1 MHTVR
6 FPVSPIICLCLI
18 DAFIFKDEKCPDANE
33 KKKKTTNCEPNII
46 NLFTNP
52 WCIMT
57 HVKITIK
64 TSAIQ
69 HKSKFSSTKYTIL
82 ASANIP
88 LFSEHGHITG
98 SSDRGAMGEM
108 KDVHRGSL

>member
-1 MHTVR
+1 MR
-6 FPVSPIICLCLI
+6 L
-18 DAFIFKDEKCPDANE
+18 
-33 KKKKTTNCEPNII
+33 KKFTNTTNCEPNII
-46 NLFTNP
+46 NLFSYP
-52 WCIMT
+52 RCIMT
-57 HVKITIK
+57 HVKITIQ

-98 SSDRGAMGEM
+98 SSDRRAMGEM
-108 KDVHRGSL
+108 KGGA

>member
-1 MHTVR
+1 M
-6 FPVSPIICLCLI
+6 I
-18 DAFIFKDEKCPDANE
+18 
-33 KKKKTTNCEPNII
+33 
-46 NLFTNP
+46 
-52 WCIMT
+52 

-69 HKSKFSSTKYTIL
+69 HKSKFSSTKSTIL

-98 SSDRGAMGEM
+98 FSDRHAMGEM
-108 KDVHRGSL
+108 KGGA